1 MTPNELASS
10 TKRYGW
16 IVFALCVGFAIGH
29 STIASPSSRLTGVS
43 DPTKGAVTG
52 LYKGMPATVQD
63 VDFKQFWDLWKM
75 MKERYYLQPV
85 TDKQLFYGALQGLAN
100 SVNDPYTV
108 YFDPKV
114 ATEFAASLEGKFE
127 GIGAEIG
134 LKDSQLQVVAPL
146 PGMPAERAGILAG
159 DLILSINGTS
169 TESMTVEQAVTL
181 IRGPK
186 GTQVTLTI
194 FRLPPKG
201 EKAKEPKEVTITRD
215 TIRVESV
222 KTKKLEDGIA
232 YIEVTNFN
240 ADTEEGFNRA
250 VREVARSRPKGLVL
264 DLRNNPGG
272 FLDTAVS
279 MASEWLGTSVVVKE
293 RRQGVIVDEIRG
305 NRMDPRLKGV
315 PTVILINQGSASAS
329 EIVAGALQD
338 AGAATLIG
346 TKTFGK
352 GVVQDVQEFP
362 DGSSIKMTIAEWL
375 TPKERLI
382 QKVGLEPNELV
393 ERTADDY
400 EAKRDPQLER
410 AIGFL
415 LGKPTSTRATTTTS
429 SRE

>member
-1 MTPNELASS
+1 MTPHELTSS
-10 TKRYGW
+10 AKRYGW
-16 IVFALCVGFAIGH
+16 IIFALCVGFAIGH
-29 STIASPSSRLTGVS
+29 TTTASSSRASSVA
-43 DPTKGAVTG
+43 DPTKGSVIG
-52 LYKGMPATVQD
+52 LYKTPSTKIED

-85 TDKQLFYGALQGLAN
+85 TDKQLFYGALQGLAG

-114 ATEFAASLEGKFE
+114 ASDFASSLEGKFE

-134 LKDSQLQVVAPL
+134 MKDGQLQVVAPL
-146 PGMPAERAGILAG
+146 PGTPAERGGILAG
-159 DLILSINGTS
+159 DLILNINGTS
-169 TESMTVEQAVTL
+169 TESMSVEQAVTL

-186 GTQVTLTI
+186 GTPVTLTI
-194 FRLPPKG
+194 FRMPPKG
-201 EKAKEPKEVTITRD
+201 EKAKESKEIKLIRD
-215 TIRVESV
+215 TIHVESV
-222 KTKKLEDGIA
+222 KSKMLDNSIA

-240 ADTEEGFNRA
+240 ADTQDGFDRA
-250 VREVARSRPKGLVL
+250 VRDVTRSHPKGLIL

-279 MASEWLGTSVVVKE
+279 MASEWLGTDVIVKE
-293 RRQGVIVDEIRG
+293 RRQGVIVDEMRG
-305 NRMDPRLKGV
+305 NQPNPRLKGV
-315 PTVILINQGSASAS
+315 PTVILVNQGSASAS
-329 EIVAGALQD
+329 EIVSGALQD

-352 GVVQDVQEFP
+352 GVVQDVQDFP

-382 QKVGLEPNELV
+382 QKLGLEPNELV

-415 LGKPTSTRATTTTS
+415 LGKPTSTRAQTTTS